1 MENLEKKFFYLIQ
14 LSIFLVI
21 MSTDKFDIYVES
33 FINEGFVE
41 TYFIQY
47 YNNKSNNKIN
57 IFYNIPINIC
67 KEMQF
72 VDFEIEIGDKKIKSK
87 IIPNK
92 EEQIKNELEKDE
104 NKNKIDK
111 KDNPQ
116 INIVLKPKMSVKF
129 KTHYVQSLVSQ
140 ELTYIYRLMRKFPNF
155 YSLSGN
161 KPNSLNDVLDKSAPH
176 SLKANIYF
184 QTFSQVS
191 KFTSKV
197 DGGNPNIKY
206 NLKNKMKYEME
217 ITLESIKYTKNEI
230 YDSNIPLISIM
241 FQTENYN
248 VPKLYKQY
256 NPLNDETSYLLSFF
270 KINNNKEKN
279 IKAPSSSMYYLLIN
293 EEHINEY
300 SRSICKS
307 LLESLSND
315 NYFQIIEYQKNV
327 KLYNI
332 LPLKCEKENIKNTIK
347 NISFIKNA
355 NYNKKNNYNYNN
367 IYKKLE
373 SYYLDESIESDEV
386 SKSIEGNNLKN
397 LIESAEQ
404 YIDKPFEYIFNLKQ
418 KETIDLNKFFYI
430 IGNNLDI
437 DRSDI
442 SRLMKK
448 YKNIDKNIQIF
459 IINIIDTNLE
469 IYSLNGIDSSYVETN
484 LSENMFK
491 QIQNSQNEIYDEVK
505 FTLGNKNMNELL
517 HDYNR
522 NEFLSKNQ
530 SANYFFTL
538 KGKVSGQI
546 DINNIYKKDESEL
559 KDSYS
564 FNESQTI
571 NLKEGNILSKII
583 AHNIIQQKENNE
595 VIKKLSEKYQIL
607 SDYTILSVGEEEICK
622 DKKIDNSKIIDDN
635 NSLEDSH
642 IFLGKKKDRPLDDD
656 DNSDLLSKVICSQNF
671 KGSWDENQYTKKII
685 EMKKDIYDKVTKYYK
700 KKRVAITFTI
710 LNYMMSNVDS
720 IYQYTEEIGN
730 AENYLIKNNCPYD
743 SIQQNLMIRMFDNK

>member
-1 MENLEKKFFYLIQ
+1 
-14 LSIFLVI
+14 
-21 MSTDKFDIYVES
+21 MSTDKYDIYVES

-270 KINNNKEKN
+270 KINNNKEYSKN
-279 IKAPSSSMYYLLIN
+279 
-293 EEHINEY
+293 
-300 SRSICKS
+300 ICKS
-307 LLESLSND
+307 LLLSLSND

-347 NISFIKNA
+347 NISFIK
-355 NYNKKNNYNYNN
+355 KM
-367 IYKKLE
+367 
-373 SYYLDESIESDEV
+373 
-386 SKSIEGNNLKN
+386 
-397 LIESAEQ
+397 LI
-404 YIDKPFEYIFNLKQ
+404 
-418 KETIDLNKFFYI
+418 I
-430 IGNNLDI
+430 IKRI
-437 DRSDI
+437 I
-442 SRLMKK
+442 
-448 YKNIDKNIQIF
+448 IIIIIF
-459 IINIIDTNLE
+459 IRSLKVIIW
-469 IYSLNGIDSSYVETN
+469 
-484 LSENMFK
+484 
-491 QIQNSQNEIYDEVK
+491 
-505 FTLGNKNMNELL
+505 MNQLKVMK
-517 HDYNR
+517 YA
-522 NEFLSKNQ
+522 NQ
-530 SANYFFTL
+530 
-538 KGKVSGQI
+538 
-546 DINNIYKKDESEL
+546 
-559 KDSYS
+559 
-564 FNESQTI
+564 
-571 NLKEGNILSKII
+571 LKEII
-583 AHNIIQQKENNE
+583 
-595 VIKKLSEKYQIL
+595 
-607 SDYTILSVGEEEICK
+607 
-622 DKKIDNSKIIDDN
+622 
-635 NSLEDSH
+635 
-642 IFLGKKKDRPLDDD
+642 
-656 DNSDLLSKVICSQNF
+656 
-671 KGSWDENQYTKKII
+671 
-685 EMKKDIYDKVTKYYK
+685 
-700 KKRVAITFTI
+700 
-710 LNYMMSNVDS
+710 
-720 IYQYTEEIGN
+720 
-730 AENYLIKNNCPYD
+730 
-743 SIQQNLMIRMFDNK
+743 

>member
-1 MENLEKKFFYLIQ
+1 
-14 LSIFLVI
+14 
-21 MSTDKFDIYVES
+21 MSTNKYDIYVES

-47 YNNKSNNKIN
+47 YSNKSNNKIN
-57 IFYNIPINIC
+57 IFYNIPIKIC

-92 EEQIKNELEKDE
+92 KEEIKNEIKKGE
-104 NKNKIDK
+104 NETKIEK

-116 INIVLKPKMSVKF
+116 INIVLKPNTSVKF
-129 KTHYVQSLVSQ
+129 KTHYIQSLVSQ
-140 ELTYIYRLMRKFPNF
+140 ELTYIYRLIRKFPNF

-161 KPNSLNDVLDKSAPH
+161 RPNSLNDILEKSSPH

-191 KFTSKV
+191 KFVSKV

-206 NLKNKMKYEME
+206 NLKNKMKYEIE
-217 ITLESIKYTKNEI
+217 IVLESIKYTKNEI

-256 NPLNDETSYLLSFF
+256 NPLNDETSYLLNFF
-270 KINNNKEKN
+270 KINNSKEKN
-279 IKAPSSSMYYLLIN
+279 IKIPSSSIYYLLIN
-293 EEHINEY
+293 EQHINEY
-300 SRSICKS
+300 SKNVCKS
-307 LLESLSND
+307 LLQSLSND

-327 KLYNI
+327 KLYNTH
-332 LPLKCEKENIKNTIK
+332 PLKCEKENIENTIK
-347 NISFIKNA
+347 NISFIENA
-355 NYNKKNNYNYNN
+355 NYNKKKNYNY
-367 IYKKLE
+367 IYIYDKKTE
-373 SYYLDESIESDEV
+373 IKNWDESIESDDA
-386 SKSIEGNNLKN
+386 SKSIEGNNLKKP
-397 LIESAEQ
+397 IESGEQ
-404 YIDKPFEYIFNLKQ
+404 YIDNPFEFIFNCKQ

-430 IGNNLDI
+430 IGNNLDL

-448 YKNIDKNIQIF
+448 YKNIDKNIKIF

-469 IYSLNGIDSSYVETN
+469 IYSLKGIDSSYVETN
-484 LSENMFK
+484 LSENIIK
-491 QIQNSQNEIYDEVK
+491 QMEDSQNEIYDEVK
-505 FTLGNKNMNELL
+505 FTLGDKNINELML
-517 HDYNR
+517 DYNR

-546 DINNIYKKDESEL
+546 DINNAYKKDEIEL

-564 FNESQTI
+564 FNESQI
-571 NLKEGNILSKII
+571 LNLKEGNILSKII
-583 AHNIIQQKENNE
+583 AHNIINKKENNE

-607 SDYTILSVGEEEICK
+607 CEYTSLSVGEEEICK
-622 DKKIDNSKIIDDN
+622 DKKKDNSRIINDN
-635 NSLEDSH
+635 NSLEDNY
-642 IFLGKKKDRPLDDD
+642 IFLGKKKERPLDDN
-656 DNSDLLSKVICSQNF
+656 DNSDLLSKVISSQSF
-671 KGSWDENQYTKKII
+671 KGSWDEKQYKKKII
-685 EMKKDIYDKVTKYYK
+685 EMKKDIYNKVTKYYK
-700 KKRVAITFTI
+700 KKKSCY
-710 LNYMMSNVDS
+710 N
-720 IYQYTEEIGN
+720 IYNSKLYDVKCRY
-730 AENYLIKNNCPYD
+730 YLPVYRRNWKCRK
-743 SIQQNLMIRMFDNK
+743 LFD